1 MAVKH
6 DVTSAQVLV
15 RWASALWK
23 SGKGVLKLPKSISP
37 KQVDRF
43 FNLKTIA
50 LTNDELAS
58 LAPLSSAYAAKHS
71 GGTAAAAAVAV
82 DDDSKVS
89 EISFDPMDRSRSSV
103 VTPMITALAL
113 DLDDLRSLLTVFRTR
128 APNGVVTVAEL
139 ETIIQEEHGSKVD
152 AAMYATKAFDT
163 FDTLKTGEMNYEL
176 YCVFLSAT
184 LSKNPK
190 EQLEFVFKLFD
201 TDASGDLDVPEL
213 TNLITIMSEFDPH
226 NASDLYDMPPEMLAE
241 MLHMDFDED
250 GDGRISMDEFIEK
263 CSASGVLTSLLSQ
276 ANLQSKRAR

>member
-1 MAVKH
+1 
-6 DVTSAQVLV
+6 
-15 RWASALWK
+15 
-23 SGKGVLKLPKSISP
+23 
-37 KQVDRF
+37 
-43 FNLKTIA
+43 
-50 LTNDELAS
+50 
-58 LAPLSSAYAAKHS
+58 
-71 GGTAAAAAVAV
+71 
-82 DDDSKVS
+82 
-89 EISFDPMDRSRSSV
+89 
-103 VTPMITALAL
+103 
-113 DLDDLRSLLTVFRTR
+113 
-128 APNGVVTVAEL
+128 
-139 ETIIQEEHGSKVD
+139 
-152 AAMYATKAFDT
+152 
-163 FDTLKTGEMNYEL
+163 MNYEL